1 LLFLAAVA
9 AGALNAVVGGGSF
22 ISFPALIFTGVPPIE
37 ANATNTAALWPG
49 LVVSAGA
56 YRRELSA
63 TRRLMPPLILMALVG
78 GLLGALALLH
88 TPQKTFLRLVPWFLL
103 LATLLF
109 AFSGRINRWIRGRQ
123 PHGHGP
129 PPQRAKNGLAGDPG
143 PGGKALVLMSVAQ
156 LAISA
161 YVGYFGA
168 GIGILM
174 LAWFGVMGVG
184 GIHEMNGLRTLLVSV
199 SNSVALITFILA
211 GIVLWPQASLMIA
224 GAMLGGYAGAY
235 YARKMDPKL
244 VRGLAILVG
253 ATMTAYFFIRAPH

>member
-1 LLFLAAVA
+1 LHLHEGLLLFLAAVA

-22 ISFPALIFTGVPPIE
+22 ISFPALIFTGIPPIE

-63 TRRLMPPLILMALVG
+63 TRRLMPPLIVMALVG

-109 AFSGRINRWIRGRQ
+109 VFSARINRWIRGHQ

-129 PPQRAKNGLAGDPG
+129 H
-143 PGGKALVLMSVAQ
+143 LVLMSLAQ

-199 SNSVALITFILA
+199 SNSVALIAFILA
-211 GIVLWPQASLMIA
+211 GIVLWPQAALMIA
-224 GAMLGGYAGAY
+224 GAMLGGYGGAY
-235 YARKMDPKL
+235 CARKLDPKL
-244 VRGLAILVG
+244 VRGFAILVG
-253 ATMTAYFFIRAPH
+253 ATMTAYFFMRAAQ